1 MKATILIS
9 VFASLIFSVNINA
22 KNVKTYVNI
31 EDRKSS
37 LEKEYISL
45 DKETLKPILKEYYL
59 YDYAGNIQEKI
70 VSKWSDRGG
79 WINYFKYAYS
89 YLENGKVANVTFTE
103 WNTPKNTWSD
113 KSDFLIHLYD
123 DNSEFLSVKKIE
135 IDNNIDDFNLVSQK

>member
-59 YDYAGNIQEKI
+59 YDYAGNIQEKM
-70 VSKWSDRGG
+70 VSKWSDRRG

-103 WNTPKNTWSD
+103 WDTQKNTWSD

-123 DNSEFLSVKKIE
+123 DNGEFLSVKKIE
-135 IDNNIDDFNLVSQK
+135 IDNNMDDFNLVSQK